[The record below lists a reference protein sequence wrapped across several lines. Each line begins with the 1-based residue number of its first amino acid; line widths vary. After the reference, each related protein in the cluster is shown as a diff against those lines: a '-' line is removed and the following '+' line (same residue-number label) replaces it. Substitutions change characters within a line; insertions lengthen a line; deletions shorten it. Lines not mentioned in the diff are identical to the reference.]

1 MIEEFQGI
9 SPEIGEDV
17 YIAPTASVVGDV
29 SIKKGS
35 SVWHSAVVRGDC
47 WKIRIG
53 SYSNIQDGV
62 VCHVT
67 TGGPELVV
75 GDHVTVGH
83 NAVIHSCSIGNGSLI
98 GMGAVVLDGVEI
110 GEGSIVAANSIL
122 LENTIIPPG
131 SLVAGVPGT
140 IRRELSEDV
149 IDGLREQ
156 AIEYHSLAM
165 SYLGR
170 VKFSRK
176 VK

>member
-1 MIEEFQGI
+1 MIEKFQGF
-9 SPEIGEDV
+9 SPEIGENV
-17 YIAPTASVVGDV
+17 YIASTASVIGDV
-29 SIKKGS
+29 SIGKCS

-67 TGGPELVV
+67 TGGPDLVV
-75 GDHVTVGH
+75 GDYVTVGH

-131 SLVAGVPGT
+131 SLVAGVPGSV
-140 IRRELSEDV
+140 RRELSEEMVDR
-149 IDGLREQ
+149 LREQ

-170 VKFSRK
+170 GEFSRK